1 MRGLGALRQAA
12 HRFRHSLKS
21 RLLALFLLLAL
32 VLAVLLLVT
41 LQRAVQDGWQ
51 GYAQPLVADYVDH
64 LAAEVGSPPDLERAR
79 AIAARLPVRVRIEGP
94 VHRFD
99 SHPDHRHDRDHDRD
113 HHPDDDAHGPPSWGL
128 TRTLADGHVVRFS
141 LLAPPDSRRP
151 RLLGWIALAVL
162 AAVTGLGYVAV
173 RRLLRPLDAIGAGVG
188 AYTLGRFERP
198 IASFAPGGRLR
209 DDELGA
215 LAGRIDAMAG
225 SLAGMLE
232 AKRTLLLAIS
242 HELRS
247 PLTRARLN
255 AELLDDTPER
265 DALLRDLA
273 EMRDLVSTLLE
284 SERLQQGHA
293 ALQAAPLDLAAWLQA
308 LAAEEGVAL
317 DLALDSPRAPAVARV
332 DETRLR
338 LMLRNLIANARRHA
352 SEAPKPPRLFLR
364 DEPGGAWALGLRD
377 HGPGVA
383 DDQLALLGEPFHRP
397 DAARTR
403 SAGGVGLGLH
413 LCRQVAQAHGGV
425 LCIRNARPGL
435 EVAMVW
441 VPQTGAAP
449 GSDASPSG

>member
-1 MRGLGALRQAA
+1 MAALAALREAA
-12 HRFRHSLKS
+12 HRFRHSLKL

-32 VLAVLLLVT
+32 VLGLLLIGT
-41 LQRAVQDGWQ
+41 LQRALQGGWQ

-64 LAAEVGSPPDLERAR
+64 LAAEIGTPPDAARAR

-94 VHRFD
+94 ALRFD
-99 SHPDHRHDRDHDRD
+99 SHPGHGADYDDHD
-113 HHPDDDAHGPPSWGL
+113 DDPRHGSGRWGL
-128 TRTLADGHVVRFS
+128 TRTLADGHVLRFS
-141 LLAPPDSRRP
+141 LVAPPDEQRP
-151 RLLGWIALAVL
+151 RRLGWIALGLL
-162 AAVTGLGYVAV
+162 ALVTALAFVAV
-173 RRLLRPLDAIGAGVG
+173 RRLLRPLDAIGAGVS
-188 AYTLGRFERP
+188 AYTAGRFDRP
-198 IASFAPGGRLR
+198 IAAFAPYARDGRLR

-215 LAGRIDAMAG
+215 LATRIDAMAG

-265 DALLRDLA
+265 AALLKDLA
-273 EMRDLVSTLLE
+273 EMRDLIATLLE

-293 ALQAAPLDLAAWLQA
+293 ALQAAPLDLAALLRT

-317 DLALDSPRAPAVARV
+317 DLAVSPAVATV
-332 DETRLR
+332 DETRVR
-338 LMLRNLIANARRHA
+338 LMLRNLLANARRHA
-352 SEAPKPPRLFLR
+352 AGAPMPPQLFLR
-364 DEPGGAWALGLRD
+364 VEPDGRWALGLRD

-383 DDQLALLGEPFHRP
+383 DDQLARLGEPFHRP

-413 LCRQVAQAHGGV
+413 LCRQVAQAHGGE
-425 LCIRNARPGL
+425 LRISNTRPGL

-441 VPQTGAAP
+441 EPAHPAP
-449 GSDASPSG
+449 DA

>member
-1 MRGLGALRQAA
+1 MAALAALRQAA
-12 HRFRHSLKS
+12 HRFRHSLKL

-32 VLAVLLLVT
+32 VLGVVLIGT
-41 LQRAVQDGWQ
+41 LQRALQDGWQ
-51 GYAQPLVADYVDH
+51 GYAQPLVADYADR
-64 LAAEVGSPPDLERAR
+64 LAAEIGTPPDLARAR

-94 VHRFD
+94 ALHFD
-99 SHPDHRHDRDHDRD
+99 SHPDTDLDHRDRG
-113 HHPDDDAHGPPSWGL
+113 DDADERQRRDSWGL
-128 TRTLADGHVVRFS
+128 RRTLADGHVLRFS
-141 LLAPPDSRRP
+141 LLAPPDEQRP
-151 RLLGWIALAVL
+151 RRLGWIALALL
-162 AAVTGLGYVAV
+162 AGVTALAYLAV
-173 RRLLRPLDAIGAGVG
+173 RRLLRPLDAIGAGVA
-188 AYTLGRFERP
+188 AYTAGHFDRP
-198 IASFAPGGRLR
+198 IAAFADPARQGRLR

-215 LAGRIDAMAG
+215 LATHIDGMAT
-225 SLAGMLE
+225 SLAAMLD

-273 EMRDLVSTLLE
+273 EMRDLVATLLE

-293 ALQAAPLDLAAWLQA
+293 ALQAAPLDLAPLLRE
-308 LAAEEGVAL
+308 LAAEAGAAL
-317 DLALDSPRAPAVARV
+317 DIAVSPAVAAV
-332 DETRLR
+332 DDTRLR
-338 LMLRNLIANARRHA
+338 LMLRNLLANARRHA
-352 SEAPKPPRLFLR
+352 AGAPMAPQLFLR
-364 DEPGGAWALGLRD
+364 ALPDGRWALGLRD

-383 DDQLALLGEPFHRP
+383 DEQLARLGEPFHRP

-425 LCIRNARPGL
+425 LQIRNAEPGL

-441 VPQTGAAP
+441 APRRPDRGA
-449 GSDASPSG
+449 